1 MPSRRAITCP
11 GIDDLNLF
19 FLHPSFAS
27 LTHSSQVKGASY
39 DARPDTRQA
48 GFCGPG
54 IQKKPLVKR
63 RDPKISQASFIH
75 RFDLLRRLFD
85 SVDGRNP
92 APLGMEKKTNGINY
106 LSTGAGFL
114 NHHQYLRIHGVGVSF
129 IILVPQDIIQSL
141 YLPQTKYTT
150 LLLSLSN
157 RTPILSSASI
167 HPPSYLFFSRCLV
180 PQISLEFNFSFMC
193 FFGYH
198 IYYVKFIYIT
208 TFVSW
213 THTYLQNPPPEC
225 DHKSTL
231 TGVVYWKKSFSF
243 MMKFT

>member
-27 LTHSSQVKGASY
+27 LTHSSQVKGANY

-92 APLGMEKKTNGINY
+92 APLGMEKKLTANKLPINWCRISEPSPVSAHPWGWGVFHNPCTTRYNPITISPTNK
-106 LSTGAGFL
+106 
-114 NHHQYLRIHGVGVSF
+114 IHYPTTV
-129 IILVPQDIIQSL
+129 LVQSH
-141 YLPQTKYTT
+141 TNSIFRKY
-150 LLLSLSN
+150 
-157 RTPILSSASI
+157 
-167 HPPSYLFFSRCLV
+167 
-180 PQISLEFNFSFMC
+180 
-193 FFGYH
+193 
-198 IYYVKFIYIT
+198 
-208 TFVSW
+208 
-213 THTYLQNPPPEC
+213 PPPLLPSFF
-225 DHKSTL
+225 KVFGSANL
-231 TGVVYWKKSFSF
+231 SGVQSFF
-243 MMKFT
+243 YVFFRI

>member
-27 LTHSSQVKGASY
+27 LTHSSQVKGANY

-92 APLGMEKKTNGINY
+92 APLGMEKKLTVNKLPINWC
-106 LSTGAGFL
+106 
-114 NHHQYLRIHGVGVSF
+114 RISSITSICASMGLGVSF

-141 YLPQTKYTT
+141 YLPQTKYIT

-157 RTPILSSASI
+157 RTPMENLPQVST
-167 HPPSYLFFSRCLV
+167 PPLTLFFLRCLV

-193 FFGYH
+193 SFGYFQSSKTNKT
-198 IYYVKFIYIT
+198 YVHSSKKQTNQPPYLLCKIYIYNYFCFMDSHLLTKPT
-208 TFVSW
+208 TR
-213 THTYLQNPPPEC
+213 
-225 DHKSTL
+225 
-231 TGVVYWKKSFSF
+231 
-243 MMKFT
+243 M

>member
-27 LTHSSQVKGASY
+27 LTHSSQVKGANY

-92 APLGMEKKTNGINY
+92 APLGMEKKLTANKLPINWC
-106 LSTGAGFL
+106 
-114 NHHQYLRIHGVGVSF
+114 RISSITSICASMGLGVSF

-150 LLLSLSN
+150 LLSLSN

-193 FFGYH
+193 SFGY
-198 IYYVKFIYIT
+198 
-208 TFVSW
+208 S
-213 THTYLQNPPPEC
+213 Q
-225 DHKSTL
+225 
-231 TGVVYWKKSFSF
+231 
-243 MMKFT
+243 